1 MWTTVMKPVMRAALL
16 AALCYG
22 GAPSYCLADEAPIV
36 DDFYWQKEKSSG
48 LEIASSLSGPSFN
61 FFDVGDLSHYSL
73 YLVQQVLGS
82 LSNATEV
89 AIDRELKSS
98 SLSIIHDTKVFY
110 RLKNEKER
118 FRVLGISDE
127 VIADLEKRASD
138 DTTKCLT
145 MTHSDKNSDIKFTV
159 ILLSENFHSCLVGGL
174 LNAFGIR
181 GTADVT
187 IRTLTSACLLYEG
200 RRRGLRDHQSL
211 VQEAPKLRDVCWAK
225 VMQKPSEIS
234 NAK

>member
-1 MWTTVMKPVMRAALL
+1 MKPVMLALL
-16 AALCYG
+16 LTALCCG
-22 GAPSYCLADEAPIV
+22 GAPSYSLAEEVPIV

-48 LEIASSLSGPSFN
+48 VEIASSLSDPSIN

-82 LSNATEV
+82 FSNATEV
-89 AIDRELKSS
+89 ATDRKLKNSS
-98 SLSIIHDTKVFY
+98 ISIIHDTKVFY

-127 VIADLEKRASD
+127 VIADLEQRASD

-145 MTHSDKNSDIKFTV
+145 MTHSDKNSDIKFTI

-174 LNAFGIR
+174 QNAFGIR

-187 IRTLTSACLLYEG
+187 MRTLASACLLYEG
-200 RRRGLRDHQSL
+200 RRRGLRDRQSL
-211 VQEAPKLRDVCWAK
+211 VQETPKLRDVCWAK
-225 VMQKPSEIS
+225 LMQKPSEIS
-234 NAK
+234 DAK